1 MALDPKERY
10 GLTTGEVSKMFGMST
25 SLVERLFRNEIIA
38 GWEHPS
44 TGELMIDP
52 KSIEALP
59 TLKQNIT
66 AGPQKKGQDSGG

>member
-1 MALDPKERY
+1 MKPEEKQ
-10 GLTTGEVSKMFGMST
+10 GLSAEEVSKAFGMSI
-25 SLVERLFRNEIIA
+25 SLVEKLFRDGIIA

-52 KSIEALP
+52 ESIEALM

-66 AGPQKKGQDSGG
+66 TGPKKEG

>member
-1 MALDPKERY
+1 MEEKQ
-10 GLTTGEVSKMFGMST
+10 GLTAEEVSKAFGMSI
-25 SLVERLFRNEIIA
+25 SLVEKLFRAGIIA

-52 KSIEALP
+52 ESIEALM

-66 AGPQKKGQDSGG
+66 TEPKKEG